1 MAEKQ
6 DSVHFVLCPLQG
18 NKIEG
23 VVPSREYILGFS
35 FVLNRVRVSNP
46 QRLTYAQ
53 INIGRL
59 PPGYACLLLKLPF
72 HSQKV
77 IR

>member
-18 NKIEG
+18 DKYEG
-23 VVPSREYILGFS
+23 VALSRECILGFY

-46 QRLTYAQ
+46 QRLTYTQ

-59 PPGYACLLLKLPF
+59 LHGYACLLLK
-72 HSQKV
+72 
-77 IR
+77 

>member
-23 VVPSREYILGFS
+23 VVPSRECILGFS

-46 QRLTYAQ
+46 QRLTYTQRLFEYPTGRTLDAVRFTHERV
-53 INIGRL
+53 NI
-59 PPGYACLLLKLPF
+59 
-72 HSQKV
+72 
-77 IR
+77 

>member
-1 MAEKQ
+1 MAEKE
-6 DSVHFVLCPLQG
+6 DSVYFVLCPLQG

-35 FVLNRVRVSNP
+35 FVLNRVRVPNP
-46 QRLTYAQ
+46 QRLTYTQ